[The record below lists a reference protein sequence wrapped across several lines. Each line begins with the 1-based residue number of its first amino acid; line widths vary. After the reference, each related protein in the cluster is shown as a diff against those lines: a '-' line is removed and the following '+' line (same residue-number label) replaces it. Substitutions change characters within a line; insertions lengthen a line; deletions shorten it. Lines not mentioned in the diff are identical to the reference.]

1 MLRVTL
7 LLLFPFFTFAQA
19 RFTKLVIEA
28 NQTYQLKSSDIL
40 VADTLIMMDSSTII
54 LNSAK
59 GENFIKVKVAMFGNN
74 AVIRGRGING
84 LVGKKGSKVRS
95 PLGPCKDGY
104 KAIDGARGTDGASGV
119 KLYLYLDEM
128 IVNGSLIIDLAG
140 GNGGDGGDGGP
151 GGDGSPGTRHCNG
164 GDGARGG
171 KGGAGGNGGRGG
183 DLIFVTRDKEK
194 IRQMIGYQI
203 AVNILGGNSGY
214 GGLSGYG
221 GSAGLG
227 PSGKNGKAG
236 PSGQDGPRGQ
246 PGRNGSIQFE

>member
-1 MLRVTL
+1 MFL
-7 LLLFPFFTFAQA
+7 PFITAAQTRFA
-19 RFTKLVIEA
+19 KLVIEP
-28 NQTYQLKSSDIL
+28 NQTYHIKSSDIL

-54 LNSAK
+54 LNSTK
-59 GENFIKVKVAMFGNN
+59 KENFIRAKVAMFGNN
-74 AVIRGRGING
+74 TIIKGRGING
-84 LVGKKGSKVRS
+84 LEGKNGSKVRS

-104 KAIDGARGTDGASGV
+104 RALDGARGTNGASGV
-119 KLYLYLDEM
+119 KLYLYLDNM

-171 KGGAGGNGGRGG
+171 KGGPGGNGGNGG
-183 DLIFVTRDKEK
+183 EVIFVSREKEK

-236 PSGQDGPRGQ
+236 AQGEDGARGQ
-246 PGRNGSIQFE
+246 PGHNGRIQFE